1 MVVAAKTI
9 VNNGNIQANGGR
21 GGRGA
26 DAILVY
32 GIRADGGGGGGGGG
46 GGVIVLIYDQISG
59 TGTKTVAGG
68 AGGAGG
74 SGAGNGSG
82 GYPGSPGGDGLVIEI
97 KNA

>member
-1 MVVAAKTI
+1 MAAKTI

-26 DAILVY
+26 DATLVY
-32 GIRADGGGGGGGGG
+32 GTRADGGGGGGGGG
-46 GGVIVLIYDQISG
+46 GGVIVLIYNQISG

-74 SGAGNGSG
+74 RGAGGPD